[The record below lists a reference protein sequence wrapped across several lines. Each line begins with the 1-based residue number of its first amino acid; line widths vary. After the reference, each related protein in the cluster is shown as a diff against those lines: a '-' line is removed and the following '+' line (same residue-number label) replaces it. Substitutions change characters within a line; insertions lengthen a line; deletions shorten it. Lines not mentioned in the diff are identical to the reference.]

1 MNALHAILTAIL
13 PAVGF
18 AGAAGLARLIVA
30 SSLNPMAAAF
40 PPREHLP
47 DAVTRR
53 LQSFSF
59 GIVNFGGCVIA
70 TADSAHLHLSPHTL
84 AGVFGMKAM
93 SVPWDALALRPA
105 RPSSRF
111 LSATARAG
119 ARSWTIRGPRWCLEL
134 AGPPPDPSDLHSA
147 PESHQ

>member
-1 MNALHAILTAIL
+1 MNALHAILTALL
-13 PAVGF
+13 PAAGF

-30 SSLNPMAAAF
+30 ASLGPMAAAF

-53 LQSFSF
+53 FQSFSF

-70 TADSAHLHLSPHTL
+70 TADSAHLHLSSHTL
-84 AGVFGMKAM
+84 ARVFGMKPM
-93 SVPWDALALRPA
+93 SVPWDALTLRPA

-111 LSATARAG
+111 LVATARAG
-119 ARSWTIRGPRWCLEL
+119 AGSWTIRGPRWCLEL
-134 AGPPPDPSDLHSA
+134 AAPLPVNPDPPAA
-147 PESHQ
+147 PESPT